1 MTRTEIV
8 AALGKE
14 RRVETMVSN
23 IARRPLSPDLQD
35 LAQIV
40 YTILL
45 TYDPEKIIDLYEHN
59 EINYFIARVI
69 TNQMQMRRSQ
79 YDIAITRY
87 QRRTEQLPDAL

>member
-23 IARRPLSPDLQD
+23 IARRPLSADLQD